1 MRSKSG
7 AKFLLG
13 HVWKMQSSIFCTAFG
28 KELRQVERKFLLD
41 IVRWWHGC
49 RVCVYVQVVMK
60 GELDGRC
67 SVDISALGKLL

>member
-7 AKFLLG
+7 AEFLLG

-41 IVRWWHGC
+41 IVRRWNRCW
-49 RVCVYVQVVMK
+49 VCVYVQIVMK
-60 GELDGRC
+60 GELDGRG